1 MHTSENTAI
10 RRVGM
15 VIKLRPDYL
24 EEYKAL
30 HADSN
35 VGVRDLLQKYHLHN
49 FSIFLHKI
57 GEDYFEFGY
66 YEYSGTD
73 FSADM
78 AALAA
83 EQRNIAWLKVCDPM
97 QMPLDGETS
106 WAVMQPIYYNA

>member
-1 MHTSENTAI
+1 
-10 RRVGM
+10 M

-24 EEYKAL
+24 EEYLAL

-57 GEDYFEFGY
+57 GDDYFEFGY
-66 YEYSGTD
+66 YEYTGTS
-73 FSADM
+73 FSTDM

-83 EQRNIAWLKVCDPM
+83 EQRNIEWLKVCDPM